1 MMRSAAPVIPLVD
14 EGLGNSAYLLD
25 LGDGRALAVDVSRDV
40 RSALRAARE
49 RGLRIAYAADT
60 HLHADFVTGVRDL
73 AAVSGDLRI
82 LASAEAGLEYPHT
95 ALHDGELIDL
105 GGLSL
110 QALATPGHTPEHL
123 SLLVRDGSRILGVF
137 TGGALIVG
145 SVARTDLIDPEQT
158 DALSRA
164 LYRSLHQRLLTLPDD
179 AAVWPTHGAGSFC
192 SAPPGAERTST
203 IGRERATNPLL
214 GAPDQDTFVDRLTAG
229 LGSYPDYFL
238 RLREVNRHGPPAD
251 SGEPVLTPLPVDDV
265 RRLAAQGAEIIDA
278 RPVAQFAAGHVP
290 GALSIALRPAFA
302 SWLGWLVSEQRP
314 LVVVLD
320 EDQDGAELA
329 WQCRKVG
336 YERVAGVLSGGM
348 KAWRAASLPVR
359 GLATTDA
366 AQLADPL
373 LDVRQDAEFDAGHL
387 PHALHIELG
396 SLHQHLDDIPR
407 EALTVMCGHGERAA
421 TAASL
426 LERAGWHDLRVV
438 VGGGAEEW
446 AKAGGH
452 ALTHGR

>member
-1 MMRSAAPVIPLVD
+1 MDGPATVVPLVD
-14 EGLGNSAYLLD
+14 EGLGNSAYLVD

-40 RSALRAARE
+40 RSALRTAHE
-49 RGLRIAYAADT
+49 RNLRIAYAADT
-60 HLHADFVTGVRDL
+60 HLHADFITGVRDL
-73 AAVSGDLRI
+73 AAVFGDVRI
-82 LASAEAGLEYPHT
+82 LASAEARLEYAHT
-95 ALHDGELIDL
+95 ALHDGEVVDL

-123 SLLVRDGSRILGVF
+123 SLTLHDGSRILGVF

-145 SVARTDLIDPEQT
+145 SVARTDLIAREQT

-164 LYRSLHQRLLTLPDD
+164 LYRSLQQRLLTLPDD
-179 AAVWPTHGAGSFC
+179 TAVWPTHGAGSFC
-192 SAPPGAERTST
+192 SAPPGTERTST

-214 GAPDQDTFVDRLTAG
+214 AAPDEDSFVERLIAG

-238 RLREVNRHGPPAD
+238 RLREVNRRGPRVDAGD
-251 SGEPVLTPLPVDDV
+251 PVLTPLSVDEV
-265 RRLAAQGAEIIDA
+265 RRLAAKGAEIIDA
-278 RPVAQFAAGHVP
+278 RPVTDFVAGHIP

-320 EDQDGAELA
+320 PDQDGADLA

-336 YERVAGVLSGGM
+336 YDRIAGVLNGGM
-348 KAWRAASLPVR
+348 DAWRAASMPVR
-359 GLATTDA
+359 VMGTTDA
-366 AQLADPL
+366 AHLADPL
-373 LDVRQDAEFDAGHL
+373 LDVRQQSEFDAGHL
-387 PHALHIELG
+387 PHALHVELG
-396 SLHQHLDDIPR
+396 SLDQRLDDIPHH
-407 EALTVMCGHGERAA
+407 ALTVMCGHGERAA

-426 LERAGWHDLRVV
+426 LERAGWHDVRVV

-446 AKAGGH
+446 AKANGQ